1 MDRIYLFNYNNYY
14 NRIVKKF
21 DTIAQYKV
29 APYWKNGDYED
40 LSLGFKPNDGVYT
53 SQVVD
58 LEGSWNYAIV
68 CDDQDNIISRWF
80 IMEAV
85 RNRKGQYKLSLKR
98 DLVADN
104 YEDVINAPC
113 FIEKAT
119 VDENDPAIYNSEDM
133 TFNQIKK
140 GEYPLKDET
149 NSAWIVGYVPKNS
162 FETDTSINTTTTLNG
177 IQSYTTTDITQWTY
191 EGIKPWEYQKN
202 NTFKAS
208 NKNNF
213 NITFKYTEGYGAGTN
228 WGRVSF
234 TNDNGTV
241 KSVTPDWVA
250 ITKDSGLPSAG
261 LSYGKT
267 PNHDLAI
274 DWNNN
279 YTDYHTNALV
289 LNSNKALN
297 LFYTPKADTYLYNQC
312 SAVQPALVGL
322 FDNVIGDM
330 ALLVDDY
337 TNTHTISET
346 LTFQALNNRIVYDS
360 TSDIYYKMVVHRND
374 VRKETAVNS
383 TSQLGT
389 LFTQALNGKSFSIE
403 GISTTNVNITAD
415 NSDNKCYSISWTE
428 QQYWIDFEVYSG
440 LNIHTTLG
448 PNRYHLYDQPY
459 DMFCIPYSDE
469 LTIWN
474 GDTKLIEKTSKTA
487 AINIAQ
493 AITQNL
499 GDKNVYDI
507 QLLPYCPVTKQIVK
521 QGKIDVAG
529 LIYNTV
535 LSSNKSEPTPGEE
548 EIPLSVILWA
558 PLSSQSFSIYTSEGK
573 SISSICQVTDKK
585 IQNETDLWRLCSP
598 NFNGQFDFS
607 PAMNNGVD
615 HFEVDISYKPF
626 SPYIHINPYFNLG
639 SLYGQEYNDARGLIC
654 GGDFSLPQVTNEW
667 ANYQQNNKNYQQ
679 IFNRGTENL
688 KVTQK
693 YQRTNEIISGVTGAL
708 GAGVATGNLI
718 GGLIAGAVSGVGAGI
733 DIARADSMRQ
743 ETLDYRQ
750 DLYNYQLGNIQ
761 AIPNSISKVSP
772 YNPNNKIFPILE
784 YYTCTDTEKQAL
796 KDKIKYNGMK
806 VGRIGYIN
814 QFIKSEPTYI
824 KGKIIRL
831 EIPEDN
837 NYLNE
842 LTAEIDKG
850 VFI

>member
-40 LSLGFKPNDGVYT
+40 LSLGFKYNDNIYT
-53 SQVVD
+53 TQVVN
-58 LEGSWNYAIV
+58 LEGSWNYLIL

-80 IMEAV
+80 IMESV
-85 RNRKGQYKLSLKR
+85 RKRKGQYKLSLKR

-149 NSAWIVGYVPKNS
+149 NSAWIVGYIPKNS
-162 FETDTSINTTTTLNG
+162 FTADTSITADYVKSG
-177 IQSYTTTDITQWTY
+177 IENYTTTDITQWTY
-191 EGIKPWEYQKN
+191 EGIKPWEYQGQK
-202 NTFKAS
+202 TFDWS

-234 TNDNGTV
+234 RDYNNTV
-241 KSVTPDWVA
+241 KSLTPDWVA
-250 ITKDSGLPSAG
+250 ITKDSGLPSAISRG
-261 LSYGKT
+261 QT
-267 PNHDLAI
+267 PDDNVAV

-289 LNSNKALN
+289 LNSSKALN
-297 LFYTPKADTYLYNQC
+297 LFYQPYASTYDYNQC
-312 SAVQPALVGL
+312 SWLQPALVGL
-322 FDNVIGDM
+322 FDNVIANMDP
-330 ALLVDDY
+330 LVNDY
-337 TNTHTISET
+337 IGTET
-346 LTFQALNNRIVYDS
+346 GTELRKFKALNNQIVYD
-360 TSDIYYKMVVHRND
+360 TSRNTFYKMIIHQKQV
-374 VRKETAVNS
+374 KGETPVNS

-389 LFTQALNGKSFSIE
+389 LFTQALNGKSISIPG
-403 GISTTNVNITAD
+403 GINGTVNVNITAD
-415 NSDNKCYSISWTE
+415 NSDNKCYSISWTK
-428 QQYWIDFEVYSG
+428 QQYWIEFQVLQG
-440 LNIHTTLG
+440 NPIHTTLG

-459 DMFCIPYSDE
+459 DMFCIPYSDD

-499 GDKNVYDI
+499 GDKNVYDL

-521 QGKIDVAG
+521 NGKIDVAG
-529 LIYNTV
+529 LIYNNIY
-535 LSSNKSEPTPGEE
+535 SGSGEPTTQTEE
-548 EIPLSVILWA
+548 RLSVILWA

-585 IQNETDLWRLCSP
+585 IENETDLWRLCSP

-626 SPYIHINPYFNLG
+626 SPYIHINPYFNEG

-708 GAGVATGNLI
+708 GAGVVTGNLV

-806 VGRIGYIN
+806 VGRIGYIS